1 MEFQSTRPHGARPD
15 RAMDLWFDKVVSIHA
30 PAWGATFASPV
41 KVRDDLVSIHAPAWG
56 ATSSEHG
63 YIVHDW
69 VSIHAPAWGATFAY
83 NKPASTLMFQST
95 RPHGARLQEHGERRG
110 DLAVSIHAPAWGATS
125 FVEQLPIGTRVSI
138 HAPAWG
144 ATLKLPAL
152 DVITESFNPR
162 ARMGRDHPAVSC
174 EVQKGVSIHAP
185 AWGATGREPSARP
198 Y

>member
-1 MEFQSTRPHGARPD
+1 MGR
-15 RAMDLWFDKVVSIHA
+15 DL
-30 PAWGATFASPV
+30 
-41 KVRDDLVSIHAPAWG
+41 
-56 ATSSEHG
+56 
-63 YIVHDW
+63 
-69 VSIHAPAWGATFAY
+69 Y

-110 DLAVSIHAPAWGATS
+110 DLAVSIHAPAWGATR
-125 FVEQLPIGTRVSI
+125 FVGAIHIGTRVSI

-174 EVQKGVSIHAP
+174 EVKRGFNPRARMGRDGQGAICTAVLTGFNPRARMGRDKDPAASGCRSRVSIHAP
-185 AWGATGREPSARP
+185 AWGATHAMPYRSGNLSRFNPRARMGRDPGLLIPFR
-198 Y
+198 